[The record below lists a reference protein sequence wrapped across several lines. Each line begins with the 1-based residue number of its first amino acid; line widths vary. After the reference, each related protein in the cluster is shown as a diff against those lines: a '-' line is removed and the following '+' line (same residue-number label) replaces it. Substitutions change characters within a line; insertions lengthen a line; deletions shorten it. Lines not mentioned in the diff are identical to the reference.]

1 MFLAFIVQLALAV
14 RASLASAYVTSF
26 AKWLHSLLVFSGQA
40 STKCD
45 CVSRADESCL
55 QQKSSRFTNQI
66 VRLDQDYFS
75 VLFFELVVIIWL
87 IQVKDGKLLDEMAVS
102 MTGLANKVGLAE
114 VCHPVQ
120 TQNHFP
126 LSLLGA
132 LAGDDVRGTPLRM
145 PSSQRRWPRG
155 NWFCCDILFYA
166 TLMYCH
172 LFIFLAAIF

>member
-1 MFLAFIVQLALAV
+1 MAAFLVGFLW
-14 RASLASAYVTSF
+14 SGF
-26 AKWLHSLLVFSGQA
+26 NKMWLCLTRWWKLP
-40 STKCD
+40 STE
-45 CVSRADESCL
+45 VEPL
-55 QQKSSRFTNQI
+55 TNEI
-66 VRLDQDYFS
+66 VRLDQDYVS
-75 VLFFELVVIIWL
+75 VLLFELVVIIWL

-145 PSSQRRWPRG
+145 PSSQRWWPRG
-155 NWFCCDILFYA
+155 NWFCCDNLFYA